1 MCVNAEVSLTSFFV
15 GVISSICL
23 IYYGNKKFE
32 KENLSTGIF
41 FIYISFIQLFEYFIW
56 TDIDNKKGINRIIT
70 IILPVILYIQPVIFY
85 IIKSIIFKYNFSIIN
100 LLIIIYIIY
109 GIFQYN
115 SYLKNESLITR
126 VKNKVLHWKWIKY
139 GIRNMYS
146 ILFSIVVF
154 LYFNF
159 YYALLLFILGIFLL
173 IISHKIAI
181 IDYDSIWCLLA
192 AYIPI
197 YMLIGSHLI
206 L

>member
-1 MCVNAEVSLTSFFV
+1 MCVNAEVSLTYFFI

-41 FIYISFIQLFEYFIW
+41 FIYISFVQLFEYFIW

-70 IILPVILYIQPVIFY
+70 IILPIIVYLQPVIFY
-85 IIKSIIFKYNFSIIN
+85 IIKSIIFKESFSIVN

-115 SYLKNESLITR
+115 SYLKNEGLITR
-126 VKNKVLHWKWIKY
+126 VKNKVLHWTWIKY
-139 GIRNMYS
+139 WIKNIYS
-146 ILFSIVVF
+146 ILFTIVVF

-159 YYALLLFILGIFLL
+159 YYALLLYILGTFLL

-181 IDYDSIWCLLA
+181 IDYDSIWCLLS

-197 YMLIGSHLI
+197 YILIGSHLI

>member
-41 FIYISFIQLFEYFIW
+41 FIYISFVQLFEYFIW
-56 TDIDNKKGINRIIT
+56 TDIDNNKGINKIIS
-70 IILPVILYIQPVIFY
+70 IILPVVVYLQPVVFY
-85 IIKSIIFKYNFSIIN
+85 IIKSIIFKQSFSLIN
-100 LLIIIYIIY
+100 VLLFIYIIY

-115 SYLKNESLITR
+115 SYLTNESLITK

-139 GIRNMYS
+139 SIKNMYS
-146 ILFSIVVF
+146 ILFAIVVF

-197 YMLIGSHLI
+197 YMLIGSYLI

>member
-1 MCVNAEVSLTSFFV
+1 M
-15 GVISSICL
+15 
-23 IYYGNKKFE
+23 
-32 KENLSTGIF
+32 
-41 FIYISFIQLFEYFIW
+41 
-56 TDIDNKKGINRIIT
+56 
-70 IILPVILYIQPVIFY
+70 PVVVYLQPIIFY
-85 IIKSIIFKYNFSIIN
+85 IIKSIIFKQNFSIVN
-100 LLIIIYIIY
+100 VLVVIYIIY
-109 GIFQYN
+109 GIFEYN
-115 SYLKNESLITR
+115 SYLKNENLITK

-139 GIRNMYS
+139 GIKNMYS
-146 ILFSIVVF
+146 ILFVIVVF

-197 YMLIGSHLI
+197 YMLIGSYLI